1 MMQASSSDQ
10 VFVPLIIRRIDNKPS
25 FSFHLPSDTKV
36 ETLRELIES
45 EVGKSDPLIKKND
58 FRYRFHLNIKGHEE
72 SLRDGEVIGR
82 MTDSKTGSVFLN
94 MYPKGPY
101 YPHEAYFEKIDEKEK
116 RAGSQETLLEL
127 FKDFSEKIQKS
138 EEFSDVKVI
147 YGFWA
152 SAFFKKIEEDPGI
165 LDQLD
170 IEVSPARMREIYNE
184 YGIIAL
190 REPENKFLD
199 ILLYCGNNPVFSSA
213 MNCTYAER
221 EFEEVDYHRH
231 VGKTTIDIDPLMN
244 PCLIAAWPSRNLI
257 SYLSGFLISSLEG
270 DAMEPIRSLLKNEKE
285 LEKGLKL
292 LAEVMPSFGKVASFR
307 FNKPLMIETGEEKLT
322 GDFNDPVFYKNF
334 KGNPL
339 SKVTWYVKS
348 GEVLEYAKKLNEPF
362 IEELTMKADKLGFEL
377 GISKVELN
385 PFPSLHLNYEFFFIK
400 K

>member
-1 MMQASSSDQ
+1 MQATANDQ
-10 VFVPLIIRRIDNKPS
+10 AFVSLIIRRVDHKPPLS
-25 FSFHLPSDTKV
+25 FQVPADTKV

-45 EVGKSDPLIKKND
+45 EVGKGNPFIKKND
-58 FRYRFHLNIKGHEE
+58 FRYRFHLNIKSHEE
-72 SLRDGEVIGR
+72 SLRDSEVIGS

-127 FKDFSEKIQKS
+127 FKDFSEKIRKS
-138 EEFSDVKVI
+138 AEFSDEKVI
-147 YGFWA
+147 YGFWT

-165 LDQLD
+165 LDKLD
-170 IEVSPARMREIYNE
+170 IEVSPARMREIYKK

-213 MNCTYAER
+213 MGCTYAER
-221 EFEEVDYHRH
+221 EFEEIDYHRH

-244 PCLIAAWPSRNLI
+244 PCLIAVWPSRNLLT
-257 SYLSGFLISSLEG
+257 YLSEFLIISLEG
-270 DAMEPIRSLLKNEKE
+270 DGMEPISTLLKNEIE
-285 LEKGLKL
+285 MEKGLKF
-292 LAEVMPSFGKVASFR
+292 LAEVMFLSGKVASFR
-307 FNKPLMIETGEEKLT
+307 FNKPLAVETGEGELT
-322 GDFNDPVFYKNF
+322 GDFNDPVFYENF

-348 GEVLEYAKKLNEPF
+348 GDALEYAKKLNEPF
-362 IEELTMKADKLGFEL
+362 IEDLTRKADKLGFDL

-385 PFPSLHLNYEFFFIK
+385 PFPSLHLSYEFYFIK

>member
-1 MMQASSSDQ
+1 MQAPSNDQ
-10 VFVPLIIRRIDNKPS
+10 TLVPLIIRRVENKPS
-25 FSFHLPSDTKV
+25 LRFHLPLDTTI

-45 EVGKSDPLIKKND
+45 EVSKSDPFIKKNN

-72 SLRDGEVIGR
+72 SLRDSEVLGS

-101 YPHEAYFEKIDEKEK
+101 YLHEAYFDKIEDKEK
-116 RAGSQETLLEL
+116 REASQKTLIEL
-127 FKDFSEKIQKS
+127 FKDYSEKIQKS
-138 EEFSDVKVI
+138 EEFSDLKVI
-147 YGFWA
+147 YGFWT

-165 LDQLD
+165 LDKLD
-170 IEVSPARMREIYNE
+170 IEVSPARMREIYKK

-213 MNCTYAER
+213 MGCTYAER
-221 EFEEVDYHRH
+221 EFEVIDYHRH

-244 PCLIAAWPSRNLI
+244 PCLIAVWPSRNLLT
-257 SYLSGFLISSLEG
+257 YLSEFLISSLEG
-270 DAMEPIRSLLKNEKE
+270 DGMEPIGTLLKNENE
-285 LEKGLKL
+285 LEKGLRL
-292 LAEVMPSFGKVASFR
+292 LAEVMFLSGKVASFR
-307 FNKPLMIETGEEKLT
+307 FNKPLMSETGEEELT
-322 GDFNDPVFYKNF
+322 GNFSDPVFYENF

-348 GEVLEYAKKLNEPF
+348 GEALEYEKKLNEPF
-362 IEELTMKADKLGFEL
+362 IEELTLKIDKLGFEL

-385 PFPSLHLNYEFFFIK
+385 PFPSLHLSYEFYFIK